1 MQTSAK
7 GIAALTLEEG
17 EVLKSY
23 RCTAGHWTIG
33 VGITSAAGVGKIG
46 PGMVITRAQ
55 SQNMLQQAL
64 RQSYEPA
71 VAREMPRAKQQ
82 EFDAAVSFHWH
93 TGAIARAS
101 WVKLWRAKAGREA
114 ISKSF
119 RQWNRADGRVLP
131 ALSRRRDR
139 ELAIMFDGVYRGAPA
154 PVAPSANA
162 VAVWALPLSFEEM
175 EAAREAFAKL
185 GYPPD
190 PPPVAA
196 SVPVMSARTIKRFQ
210 RDHDLTPD
218 GIIGR
223 ATLST
228 LQRRLDAARKAVY
241 AAPASAGVAGL
252 AALPAPA
259 TVAMPWVD
267 ALAGAVLLAWVLWQ
281 AWQYRDA
288 IAAKIQTRLPRVAA
302 YLRRL

>member
-23 RCTAGHWTIG
+23 RDVAGVWTIG

-71 VAREMPRAKQQ
+71 VAREMPLAKQQ

-101 WVKLWRAKAGREA
+101 WVKLWRAKAGRDA

-139 ELAIMFDGVYRGAPA
+139 ELEIMFDGVYRGAPA
-154 PVAPSANA
+154 PVAPSAA
-162 VAVWALPLSFEEM
+162 SAPAIWALPLSSAEM
-175 EAAREAFAKL
+175 EAAITAFSRL
-185 GYPPD
+185 GYWPARDKSPIT
-190 PPPVAA
+190 
-196 SVPVMSARTIKRFQ
+196 SSAIQQFQ
-210 RDHDLTPD
+210 SDHNLTPD

-228 LQRRLDAARKAVY
+228 LQRRLDAARKAAL

-281 AWQYRDA
+281 AWHYRDA
-288 IAAKIQTRLPRVAA
+288 IAAKLNARLPRVAA
-302 YLRRL
+302 LLRRL